1 MTVEN
6 PFDTFRPSAR
16 EWDGG
21 TFPVKS
27 FQAQNGAELK
37 ILYGNR
43 IARRTLKLAY
53 QNINDKNTQK
63 FLEHYWAMQGT
74 FKSFYFRDSGRD
86 GIYAGWTGDRSGIS
100 GDGTADVG
108 ESNELKWSYA
118 SEPVV
123 TSVYK
128 GLSTI
133 SVELVATPTNKL

>member
-27 FQAQNGAELK
+27 FQAQNGAELR

-43 IARRTLKLAY
+43 IARRTLKLTY

-63 FLEHYWAMQGT
+63 FLEHYWSMQGT
-74 FKSFYFRDSGRD
+74 YKSFYFRDSNKD
-86 GIYAGWTGDRSGIS
+86 GVYAGWTGEQSAIS
-100 GDGTADVG
+100 GDGTSEEG
-108 ESNELKWSYA
+108 QRNKLKWSYA
-118 SEPVV
+118 SEPVI

-133 SVELVATPTNKL
+133 SVELVATPPSTL